1 MAARPRAPVAGPGVW
16 SWLGLWLPAGG
27 ALGCLAG
34 PAERQS
40 ASLGALGSAWVEAS
54 PRAGWVRVKSINGT
68 CGRGR
73 QIFPYF
79 AQGPASVLIEMR
91 GSGCSLFRPSE
102 AKCAAQISLTPRGK
116 NIKKVPYI

>member
-40 ASLGALGSAWVEAS
+40 ASLGALGSAWVEA
-54 PRAGWVRVKSINGT
+54 WVRVKSIT
-68 CGRGR
+68 
-73 QIFPYF
+73 
-79 AQGPASVLIEMR
+79 GPAAAGVKYSPTSPKAPRVCL
-91 GSGCSLFRPSE
+91 L
-102 AKCAAQISLTPRGK
+102 KCEGPGALCFAPQKRNAQYKSP
-116 NIKKVPYI
+116 

>member
-16 SWLGLWLPAGG
+16 SWLGLWPPAGG
-27 ALGCLAG
+27 ALGCLDG

-68 CGRGR
+68 RGRGR

-79 AQGPASVLIEMR
+79 AQGPAGVRVL
-91 GSGCSLFRPSE
+91 LL
-102 AKCAAQISLTPRGK
+102 KCEGPGALCFAPQKRNAQYKSP
-116 NIKKVPYI
+116 

>member
-1 MAARPRAPVAGPGVW
+1 MAARPWAPVAGPGVW

-27 ALGCLAG
+27 ALGCPAG

-40 ASLGALGSAWVEAS
+40 ASLGALGSAWVEA
-54 PRAGWVRVKSINGT
+54 WVRVKSINGT
-68 CGRGR
+68 RGRGR

-79 AQGPASVLIEMR
+79 AQGPTSVLIEMR

-102 AKCAAQISLTPRGK
+102 AKCAVPISLTPRGK